1 MWFSIGYWHR
11 AFNGRYT
18 AGMPT
23 TSHSSNPER
32 STAEDPGPEGV
43 DALHYDVIVVGGGMV
58 GAALACALAPTNL
71 RIAILDQRP
80 FDAETAGSGTFDAR
94 VSAITPA
101 SAHFLSDIGVWD
113 GVLQR
118 RASPY
123 CEMEVW
129 DADGTG
135 SIHFAA
141 ADVRADVLG
150 HIVENNVTLAALH
163 ERLRAF
169 DQIEWIVPAS
179 LEALLSP
186 YTPPDARGASPAT
199 EPIRLLLDDQ
209 RVLSATLLVAAD
221 GGQSRVRELAGFRT
235 REWDYDHH
243 ALVTTVRTEK
253 PHRQTAIQRFMDEG
267 VLAFLPLAP
276 SVAEADD
283 QHHCSIVWSV
293 LPDYARELLAQDD
306 ATFTRT
312 LQAAIESRLG
322 AIEEVA
328 PRHCFPL
335 RQRHAVS
342 YVQPGIA
349 LIGDAAHTIHPLA
362 GQGVNLGLQDA
373 QVLAREISAA
383 VAVGRDFADMRTL
396 RRYQRRRIGQ
406 NLGMMWVMEG
416 FKHLFAD
423 QPLPVRWLRNAGMS
437 GLDRTP
443 MVKNRIMRSAMGF
456 D

>member
-123 CEMEVW
+123 CEMQVW

-135 SIHFAA
+135 SIQFAA
-141 ADVRADVLG
+141 ADIRAEVLG

-169 DQIEWIVPAS
+169 DQVEWIVPAS

-186 YTPPDARGASPAT
+186 YTPQDD
-199 EPIRLLLDDQ
+199 EPIRLLLEDQ

-221 GGQSRVRELAGFRT
+221 GAQSKVRDLAGFRT

-276 SVAEADD
+276 AAGEDDD
-283 QHHCSIVWSV
+283 QHYCSIVWSV
-293 LPDYARELLAQDD
+293 VPDYARELMAQDD
-306 ATFTRT
+306 AAFTRS
-312 LQAAIESRLG
+312 LLAAIESRRL
-322 AIEEVA
+322 AIESVA
-328 PRHCFPL
+328 PCHCFPR
-335 RQRHAVS
+335 RQRRAVS
-342 YVQPGIA
+342 YVQPGID
-349 LIGDAAHTIHPLA
+349 LIGDAALTILPLA
-362 GQGVNLGLQDA
+362 GQVVNLGLQDA
-373 QVLAREISAA
+373 QVLAAEIADA
-383 VAVGRDFADMRTL
+383 LAVGRDFADMRTL

-423 QPLPVRWLRNAGMS
+423 QPLPVRWLRN
-437 GLDRTP
+437 
-443 MVKNRIMRSAMGF
+443 
-456 D
+456 